1 MNDKESFFEE
11 LHDLDAPDNSTADV
25 EDVLNALRAS
35 RPSRRLSLLS
45 QSSTR
50 RVIHSSR
57 SQIRLGRT
65 VSAPATT
72 GLPQAPLT
80 DPLHEVQGCSAAP
93 RSAVVEASFVQSSA
107 VEHRQNKK
115 STAKMAP
122 TVGKKRKRGKSL
134 DLLPEAQ
141 QIFRGLRFFF
151 VPNDDIA
158 PSRKLRIK
166 RALERGA
173 IWIKE
178 WDQGITHIIVDK
190 SLTYSD
196 ILKFL
201 KIVSIP
207 VSRKLLDISEYG
219 LFCQSN
225 MTLVNEL
232 YPAECIQYKAVVNP
246 DQRPYHVQGFRE
258 KPAPQREASVET
270 SSTKSLSLKPE
281 KGRAK
286 QPSETPTRTE
296 PSEQNSLDGPIT
308 AETNIGGLPEAPVH
322 QEPKLQDRIPDA
334 LDMAIEETL
343 AVKDLVSGP
352 KSPLAVR
359 NALLPFVTERKF
371 CQTLSIIASTMQ

>member
-11 LHDLDAPDNSTADV
+11 LYALDAPDNSTADV
-25 EDVLNALRAS
+25 EDLLKALRAS
-35 RPSRRLSLLS
+35 RPSRRRSPLS

-80 DPLHEVQGCSAAP
+80 DPLHEIPGCSVAASRP
-93 RSAVVEASFVQSSA
+93 AVVEASFVKSTA
-107 VEHRQNKK
+107 DEHPQNKK
-115 STAKMAP
+115 PTAKMAP
-122 TVGKKRKRGKSL
+122 TVSKKRKRGKSL

-166 RALERGA
+166 RATERGA

-190 SLTYSD
+190 GLTYSD

-207 VSRKLLDISEYG
+207 VSRKLLDISAYG
-219 LFCQSN
+219 LFYQSS

-232 YPAECIQYKAVVNP
+232 YPSECIQYKAVVNP
-246 DQRPYHVQGFRE
+246 DQRIYHVQGFRE
-258 KPAPQREASVET
+258 KPAPQREGSAET

-296 PSEQNSLDGPIT
+296 PSEPNSLDRPIT
-308 AETNIGGLPEAPVH
+308 AETNIRGLPEAPVR
-322 QEPKLQDRIPDA
+322 QEPKLQGRVPDA
-334 LDMAIEETL
+334 LDIAIEETL
-343 AVKDLVSGP
+343 AIKDLVSGP
-352 KSPLAVR
+352 
-359 NALLPFVTERKF
+359 
-371 CQTLSIIASTMQ
+371 